1 MSRRIFNSCISF
13 SSTDSNIC
21 IASNMMYYKFS
32 VYLCSGRVHWR
43 CLNIFIPAIS
53 TAQLKVDTGSC
64 GKVCH
69 RKHRT
74 GWLNCDWSTD
84 PELRRGDPAGLTA
97 VIAREL
103 SIFTTR
109 YTRLVIN
116 RWYLKF

>member
-53 TAQLKVDTGSC
+53 TAQLEVDTGSC
-64 GKVCH
+64 GKVRH
-69 RKHRT
+69 RKHRLIKLRLINGSRT
-74 GWLNCDWSTD
+74 EERRPCQPDSCDSTW
-84 PELRRGDPAGLTA
+84 
-97 VIAREL
+97 VK
-103 SIFTTR
+103 
-109 YTRLVIN
+109 
-116 RWYLKF
+116 YLHH